1 MSYTAT
7 DYPEYSGSSAV
18 AGKKYLLYVKHNNIW
33 NLIGGTR
40 DTGLTR
46 TFESI
51 DASTKDEDGWGA
63 SIPGLQKWSGT
74 VSLVVK
80 GENHGDEIV
89 QAWLDDEDLR
99 TQRPALL
106 FAFVNT
112 VDKTYHE
119 GFGTVTSYETT
130 GNNGDVMLKS
140 VSIEGAGKLIKKTD
154 FAAGN
159 SVSPTTATFDKA
171 NPADKAFTVSST
183 ATTFSVEKV
192 KNGDAVLTSSDYTY
206 TSGTLTIKKEYLADL
221 PNGTAKLT
229 AVMSAGNNL
238 NIQVTITGEPAED

>member
-1 MSYTAT
+1 MSYTAE
-7 DYPEYSGSSAV
+7 DYPEYSGSSVV
-18 AGKKYLLYVKHNNIW
+18 AGKKFLIYVKHNNVW

-51 DASTKDEDGWGA
+51 DASTKDDDGWGA
-63 SIPGLQKWSGT
+63 TIPGLQKWSGT
-74 VSLVVK
+74 ASLAVK
-80 GENHGDEIV
+80 GENHGDEII

-119 GFGTVTSYETT
+119 GFGTLTSYETT

-140 VSIEGAGKLIKKTD
+140 ISIEGAGKLTRKTN
-154 FAAGN
+154 FVAGN
-159 SVSPTTATFDKA
+159 TVTPETATFDKA
-171 NPADKAFTVSST
+171 SPADKTFTIAST
-183 ATTFSVEKV
+183 ATTFNVNKV
-192 KNGDAVLTSSDYTY
+192 KNGDAALTSSDYTY
-206 TSGTLTIKKEYLADL
+206 ASGTLTIKKEYLADL
-221 PNGTAKLT
+221 ANGTAKLT
-229 AVMSAGNNL
+229 VIMNAGNNL

>member
-1 MSYTAT
+1 MSYTAN

-40 DTGLTR
+40 DTGLAR

-63 SIPGLQKWSGT
+63 AIPGLQKWSGT

-80 GENHGDEIV
+80 STNHGDEIIR
-89 QAWLDDEDLR
+89 AWMNDEELR
-99 TQRPALL
+99 TERPALL

-112 VDKTYHE
+112 VDKSYSE

-130 GNNGDVMLKS
+130 GNNGDVMTKS
-140 VSIEGAGKLIKKTD
+140 ISIEGAGTLTEKSN
-154 FAAGN
+154 FAPGN
-159 SVSPTTATFDKA
+159 SISPATATFDKA
-171 NPADKAFTVSST
+171 DPEDLAFTITST
-183 ATTFSVEKV
+183 ATSYDVESV
-192 KNGDAVLTSSDYTY
+192 KNGEEVLAVSTDYTY
-206 TSGTLTIKKEYLADL
+206 SSGTLTIKEEYLADL
-221 PNGTAKLT
+221 PNGIVNLAIG
-229 AVMSAGNNL
+229 MSAGNNL
-238 NIQVTITGEPAED
+238 KAKVTVSGTASA